1 MTAHAKA
8 ALVRR
13 DVLDI
18 QAVAHGSATASEL
31 AAFGL
36 NPADVLDFSV
46 NTNPLGPADVVV
58 EAIRQTNWSRYPGDD
73 EAPLRAGL
81 ARQSGV
87 SPEQVTLGN
96 GSAELLWLLAL
107 AILERGD
114 RAIVIGPTFGEY
126 TRAARVVGADVLDTR
141 SLLDVPSARVLFI
154 CNPNNP
160 TGSQYEPAQIEKLL
174 GTLPETVV
182 VLDEAYA
189 GFVFDR
195 WASEPLLADHPNL
208 VILRSLTKDHA
219 LPGLRLGYLLAS
231 PEIAR
236 AAEAVRPPW
245 SVNAGA
251 LRAGLATLE
260 PAAQSHVD
268 RARRL
273 VAISRTLLTDG
284 FTQLGYPVLPSVANF
299 VLVEVGSA
307 TAFRSALLPY
317 GMVVRDA
324 TSFGLPGHVRVACR
338 LPADCSR
345 LLETVVD
352 LHRRGALPPL
362 VENP

>member
-1 MTAHAKA
+1 
-8 ALVRR
+8 VRR
-13 DVLDI
+13 DVLAI

-31 AAFGL
+31 AVFGL

-58 EAIRQTNWSRYPGDD
+58 EAIQQTNWTRYPGDD

-81 ARQSGV
+81 ARQTGV
-87 SPEQVTLGN
+87 TPEQVALGN

-107 AILERGD
+107 AILERSD
-114 RAIVIGPTFGEY
+114 RAIVVGPTFGEY
-126 TRAARVVGADVLDTR
+126 ARAARVVGADVLDAQT
-141 SLLDVPSARVLFI
+141 LVDLPSARMVFM

-160 TGSQYEPAQIEKLL
+160 TGWQYEPVQIEQLL
-174 GTLPETVV
+174 RTFPETVV

-189 GFVFDR
+189 GFVLDR
-195 WASEPLLADHPNL
+195 WASEPLLADYPNF
-208 VILRSLTKDHA
+208 VILRSLTKDHG

-236 AAEAVRPPW
+236 ATEAVRPPW

-260 PAAQSHVD
+260 PSAQSHLE
-268 RARRL
+268 RARSL

-284 FTQLGYPVLPSVANF
+284 FKELGYPVLPSVANF

-307 TAFRSALLPY
+307 PAFRSALLPY
-317 GMVVRDA
+317 GLVVRDA
-324 TSFGLPGHVRVACR
+324 TSFGLAGHVRVACR
-338 LPADCSR
+338 LPEDCLR
-345 LLETVVD
+345 LLQTVAD
-352 LHRRGALPPL
+352 LRRGSALPPL
-362 VENP
+362 VEDP

>member
-1 MTAHAKA
+1 MTAHASA

-31 AAFGL
+31 TAFGL

-46 NTNPLGPADVVV
+46 NTNPLGPAHVVF
-58 EAIRQTNWSRYPGDD
+58 EAIQHTNWSRYPGDD

-81 ARQSGV
+81 ARQTGV
-87 SPEQVTLGN
+87 TPEQVALGN
-96 GSAELLWLLAL
+96 GSSELLWLLAL
-107 AILERGD
+107 ATLERGD
-114 RAIVIGPTFGEY
+114 RAVVVGPTFGEY
-126 TRAARVVGADVLDTR
+126 ARAARVVGADVLDVQN
-141 SLLDVPSARVLFI
+141 LVDLPSARMVFI

-160 TGSQYEPAQIEKLL
+160 TGTLHGPAEIERLL
-174 GTLPETVV
+174 RDVPQTVV

-189 GFVFDR
+189 GFVLDR
-195 WASEPLLADHPNL
+195 WHSEPLLADYPNL
-208 VILRSLTKDHA
+208 VVLRSLTKDQA

-260 PAAQSHVD
+260 PSAQSHVE
-268 RARRL
+268 RARGL
-273 VAISRTLLTDG
+273 VAISRALLTDG
-284 FTQLGYPVLPSVANF
+284 FTHLGFRVLPSVANF

-307 TAFRSALLPY
+307 AAFRSALLPY
-317 GMVVRDA
+317 GLVVRDA

-338 LPADCSR
+338 LPEHCSR
-345 LLETVVD
+345 LLETVAD
-352 LHRRGALPPL
+352 LQRRGALPL
-362 VENP
+362 VVDP